1 MEQGRVSGLHRAS
14 LHMTP
19 SAIALNRFGLGAR
32 PEDSFQDDPRRWLA
46 TQFARFEPRPAALAD
61 VPSRR
66 VIAGQLADYF
76 EQLRETGRLSKRP
89 AMIEKSGPTHASPG
103 MASQTTPSDAVSG
116 LPEPVQ
122 LYIRGEA
129 RAAYLAAVAGRVNA
143 ALMTPAPFA
152 ERLVHFWANHF
163 AVSIDK
169 LPVIGLGGLLEFEAI
184 RPNLLGTFYDML
196 VAVEQHP
203 AMLLY
208 LDQAQSI
215 GPDSQV
221 SQMLARRP
229 NQKKRAGLNENL
241 AREILELHTL
251 GAHGGYTQAD
261 VTEFARALTG
271 WTVNGI
277 SRAPGVRRLG
287 LDGPAGDFAFVP
299 FIHQPGTRTVMGR
312 TYRAEGEGQARA
324 ILADVASH
332 PATATHIAT
341 KLARHFAGD
350 SPPAALTDRLARAF
364 LQSGGDLPTLYR
376 VLIEAP
382 ELWVE
387 QPLKFKSPWDWSL
400 SALRAVGS
408 RQVPAQNAAGLLIQL
423 GQPVWRPGSP
433 AGWDDTDA
441 SWAGPDALT
450 RRVEAADRIANRAG
464 NAHDPRTLAAQI
476 LPGAVSPQTS
486 QTIMFAESPAQG
498 LALLLVSP
506 EFMRR

>member
-1 MEQGRVSGLHRAS
+1 
-14 LHMTP
+14 MTP

-32 PEDSFQDDPRRWLA
+32 PEETPPGDPRRWLA
-46 TQFARFEPRPAALAD
+46 AQLGRFEARPAALAQ

-66 VIAGQLADYF
+66 EIAEQLATYLGQVGGQGR
-76 EQLRETGRLSKRP
+76 QLQRTVMAGNKRP
-89 AMIEKSGPTHASPG
+89 AADMPDMANGATAST
-103 MASQTTPSDAVSG
+103 ATAG
-116 LPEPVQ
+116 LPEPARH
-122 LYIRGEA
+122 YIRGEA
-129 RAAYLAAVAGRVNA
+129 RAAYLAAVAGRMNA
-143 ALMTPAPFA
+143 ALTTPAPFA
-152 ERLVHFWANHF
+152 ERLAHFWANHF
-163 AVSIDK
+163 AISIDK

-184 RPNLLGTFYDML
+184 RPNLMGTFTDML

-215 GPDSQV
+215 GPDSPV
-221 SQMLARRP
+221 SRFLAERP

-251 GAHGGYTQAD
+251 GVHGGYTQAD

-277 SRAPGVRRLG
+277 SHAPGARRIG
-287 LDGPAGDFAFVP
+287 LDGPAGDFVFAP
-299 FIHQPGTRTVMGR
+299 PMHQPGPRTVMGR
-312 TYRAEGEGQARA
+312 SYADDGDVKGEGQARA
-324 ILADVASH
+324 ILSDMATH
-332 PATATHIAT
+332 PATAKHIAT

-350 SPPAALTDRLARAF
+350 NPPAALTDRLANAF
-364 LQSGGDLPTLYR
+364 LHSGGDLPTLYR
-376 VLIEAP
+376 VLIDAP

-387 QPLKFKSPWDWSL
+387 HPLKFKSPWDWSL
-400 SALRAVGS
+400 SALRAVGT
-408 RQVPAQNAAGLLIQL
+408 RELPAQNTAGLLIQL

-441 SWAGPDALT
+441 TWAGPDALT
-450 RRVEAADRIANRAG
+450 RRVEAANQIASRAG
-464 NAHDPRTLAAQI
+464 NAHDPRTLAQQV
-476 LPGAVSPQTS
+476 LTGAARPQTL
-486 QTIMFAESPAQG
+486 QTIAFAESPAQG